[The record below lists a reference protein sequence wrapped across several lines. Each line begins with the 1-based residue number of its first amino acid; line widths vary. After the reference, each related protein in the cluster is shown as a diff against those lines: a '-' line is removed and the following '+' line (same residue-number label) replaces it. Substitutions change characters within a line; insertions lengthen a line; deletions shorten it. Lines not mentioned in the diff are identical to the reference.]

1 MLEHFNV
8 SVENRMK
15 CFCDNYDLKNLI
27 KQPTCH
33 KFYAHKIATQ
43 FLQYTS
49 VRDGLPDFHLMTLTV
64 MGKFYKFYTPCV
76 KRRIF
81 EATECLFSI
90 NTSLR
95 QQ

>member
-1 MLEHFNV
+1 MLEDFNV

-15 CFCDNYDLKNLI
+15 CFCDTYDLKNLI

-33 KFYAHKIATQ
+33 KFYACKIAYST
-43 FLQYTS
+43 L
-49 VRDGLPDFHLMTLTV
+49 VLGMGLPDFHLMTLTV
-64 MGKFYKFYTPCV
+64 MRKFYKFYTPCV

-81 EATECLFSI
+81 EGTECLFSI

-95 QQ
+95 Q

>member
-1 MLEHFNV
+1 MLEDFNV

-33 KFYAHKIATQ
+33 KFYAYKIATQ

-49 VRDGLPDFHLMTLTV
+49 VRNGF
-64 MGKFYKFYTPCV
+64 
-76 KRRIF
+76 
-81 EATECLFSI
+81 A
-90 NTSLR
+90 
-95 QQ
+95 